1 MRTLE
6 KLPNSVIIS
15 NGITTIYSKD
25 GDIMY
30 ANLEHLSSLEVDK
43 IKKRY
48 YNGESVAKLIA
59 EYQLNIATT

>member
-48 YNGESVAKLIA
+48 
-59 EYQLNIATT
+59 

>member
-15 NGITTIYSKD
+15 NGITTTYSKD

-48 YNGESVAKLIA
+48 
-59 EYQLNIATT
+59 

>member
-30 ANLEHLSSLEVDK
+30 SNLEHLSSLEVDK